1 MPRRYRRTGRY
12 TRRLKTVKY
21 SNETRAFNFEYTF
34 DTNQKAISIITVNS
48 EQGMRKAKNFTL
60 NIGANNLVLN
70 NEVSNEHVPI
80 AFALV
85 YVPQGTVPSVI
96 AFGTESQGVISTTS
110 LYEPN
115 QNVILSGLIM
125 PGDNAR
131 TFYSR
136 LARNLNSGDSIGLCV
151 RSPFGGGPGAKCQL
165 ICSLNYA
172 ISF

>member
-21 SNETRAFNFEYTF
+21 SNETRAFSFDYNF
-34 DTNQKAISIITVNS
+34 DGNQNAISIITVNT
-48 EQGMRKAKNFTL
+48 EQGMRKCKNFTL
-60 NIGANNLVLN
+60 NIGADNVEKDDTALVT
-70 NEVSNEHVPI
+70 SIPI

-85 YVPQGTVPSVI
+85 YVPQGTTPNI
-96 AFGTESQGVISTTS
+96 ITFGAESQSIISTTS

-115 QNVILSGLIM
+115 QNVILSGLIS
-125 PGDNAR
+125 PGQAPR

-136 LARNLNSGDSIGLCV
+136 LARNLNSGDSVGLCI
-151 RSPFGGGPGAKCQL
+151 RSPATNAGAKSN
-165 ICSLNYA
+165 IVCSLNYA

>member
-1 MPRRYRRTGRY
+1 MVRRYRRTGRY

-34 DTNQKAISIITVNS
+34 DGNQKAVSIITVNS

-60 NIGANNLVLN
+60 NIGANNLN
-70 NEVSNEHVPI
+70 IGGAVSSEHVPI

-85 YVPQGTVPSVI
+85 YVPQGTTPSVI

-115 QNVILSGLIM
+115 QNVILSGMIM
-125 PGDNAR
+125 PGDTSR

-136 LARNLNSGDSIGLCV
+136 LARNLNSGDAIGLCI
-151 RSPFGGGPGAKCQL
+151 RSPINGGATAKSQVV
-165 ICSLNYA
+165 CSLNYA